1 MIRLQVYLPLKG
13 RGESRHEP
21 SQFRPRLRGPLSHAL
36 ALSDESQRFVK
47 AHSYAMETSK
57 P

>member
-1 MIRLQVYLPLKG
+1 MIRFQVYLPLKG